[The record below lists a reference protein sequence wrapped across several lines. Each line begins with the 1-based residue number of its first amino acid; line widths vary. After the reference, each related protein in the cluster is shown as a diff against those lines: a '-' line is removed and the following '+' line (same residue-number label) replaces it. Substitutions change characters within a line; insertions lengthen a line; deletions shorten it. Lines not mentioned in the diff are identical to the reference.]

1 MTKYFKPAET
11 AGLIRKALKEAF
23 PDMKFSVRTST
34 YSGGASIRVSWTD
47 GPNGAQVE
55 AIAKTFSGSYFD
67 GMTGYKGSNYYMVD
81 GERASFGADFIFC
94 ERSYSDA
101 MIVRAIGKLT
111 KKYAPAEVCTVEQFR
126 NGKAG
131 AMVMIGDSWSN
142 YWCWQEQIYQTL
154 AKMSDRLTVQPSPT
168 AGRVKYLGDDG
179 AGYMS
184 TGRLFPKAVEA

>member
-23 PDMKFSVRTST
+23 PDVKFSVRTST
-34 YSGGASIRVSWTD
+34 YSGGASVRVGWLD
-47 GPNGAQVE
+47 GPNRAQVE
-55 AIAKTFSGSYFD
+55 AIADTFAGSYFD
-67 GMTGYKGSNYYMVD
+67 GMKDYKGSNYYMVD

-126 NGKAG
+126 TGKAG
-131 AMVMIGDSWSN
+131 TMVMIGDRWSN
-142 YWCWQEQIYQTL
+142 NWCWQEQIYQTL
-154 AKMSDRLTVQPSPT
+154 AKLSDRLVVKPSPT
-168 AGRVKYLGDDG
+168 AARVQFIGDDG
-179 AGYMS
+179 YGYNAAG
-184 TGRLFPKAVEA
+184 RVFPKAVEA